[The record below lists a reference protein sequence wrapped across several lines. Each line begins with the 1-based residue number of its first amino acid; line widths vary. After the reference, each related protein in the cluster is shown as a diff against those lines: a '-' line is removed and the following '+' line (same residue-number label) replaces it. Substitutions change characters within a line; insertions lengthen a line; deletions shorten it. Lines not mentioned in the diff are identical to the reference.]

1 MSHRSFSYLS
11 GRINGRYAPAT
22 MGVALY
28 LCVLLLAVFALSLAS
43 GSYDLTPTQLLQLLW
58 EPSESVGDTVLW
70 QLRMPRYLVA
80 CLVGAMFALSG
91 ALLQNVTRKPL
102 ADPSL
107 VGVSQGASLAVVA
120 LIVLWPD
127 VPIWARPGAAF
138 GGGIGAALLVQLI
151 ASGPQSSASLRFIL
165 VGIGVAS
172 LISAGTSAMLTYG
185 QINQAMSALGW
196 LAGSV
201 HTATWDTA
209 LIMAVVML
217 ALLPALIW
225 SARPLSALR
234 FGHEL
239 STGLG
244 VNFTQSRFVI
254 VTLAVALASVAVA
267 AAGPMG
273 FVGLLAPQLAQ
284 RLTRAGTGSGLVL
297 SALTGALIVAC
308 ADLLGRVLFA
318 PIQLP
323 AGLVS
328 SVIGA
333 PVFVYLILKQA
344 APGRL

>member
-1 MSHRSFSYLS
+1 MINHSFSLLGARIS
-11 GRINGRYAPAT
+11 GRYYPGAI
-22 MGVALY
+22 GVI
-28 LCVLLLAVFALSLAS
+28 LCLSLLLLGVFILSLAN
-43 GSYDLTPTQLLQLLW
+43 GSYDLTPMQLVNLLW
-58 EPSESVGDTVLW
+58 HPKEGVGDTVLW

-91 ALLQNVTRKPL
+91 ALLQNVTRNPL

-127 VPIWARPGAAF
+127 VPIWLRPGAAF
-138 GGGIGAALLVQLI
+138 CGGISAALLVQLI
-151 ASGPQSSASLRFIL
+151 ATGPQGAASLRFIL
-165 VGIGVAS
+165 VGIGVAA
-172 LISAGTSAMLTYG
+172 LISAGTSALLTYG

-209 LIMAVVML
+209 ITMAVV
-217 ALLPALIW
+217 LLGLVPLLIW
-225 SARPLSALR
+225 STRPLSALR
-234 FGHEL
+234 FGPEL

-244 VNFTQSRFVI
+244 VHFTSARFVI

-267 AAGPMG
+267 AVGPMG

-284 RLTRAGTGSGLVL
+284 RLTRASTGGTLLL
-297 SALTGALIVAC
+297 SALTGALIVAS
-308 ADLLGRVLFA
+308 ADLLGRVVFA

-344 APGRL
+344 TPGRF